1 MENCFFQSFAPAVN
15 NPIIKNLCIFFLI
28 APYSPNGHYKED
40 EEQLHMFN
48 EQLGYLLWVQFSLD
62 SGTVTVLL

>member
-1 MENCFFQSFAPAVN
+1 MH
-15 NPIIKNLCIFFLI
+15 LFLL
-28 APYSPNGHYKED
+28 APYSPNRHYKED

-48 EQLGYLLWVQFSLD
+48 EQFGYLLWVQFSLD